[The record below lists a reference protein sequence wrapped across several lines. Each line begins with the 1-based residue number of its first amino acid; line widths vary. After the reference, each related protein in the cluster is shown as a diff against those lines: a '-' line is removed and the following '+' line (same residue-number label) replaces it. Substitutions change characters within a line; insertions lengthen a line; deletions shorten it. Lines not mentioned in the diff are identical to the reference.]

1 MLRHFQ
7 NGGLICRKG
16 TALWVMKAADWH
28 CENDINVGI
37 VFLATNRLSF
47 TDRGTV
53 YGPVCGEGTALWVLK
68 AADSD
73 NCSLMVDILNC
84 FK

>member
-16 TALWVMKAADWH
+16 TTLWVMKAADWH

-37 VFLATNRLSF
+37 VFLATSRLSF
-47 TDRGTV
+47 TDGAGQFMGQFV
-53 YGPVCGEGTALWVLK
+53 GKGLHCG
-68 AADSD
+68 
-73 NCSLMVDILNC
+73 
-84 FK
+84 F